1 MDQAQKLRQL
11 LAANKNESK
20 NAKNEKSSIKV
31 ITISSGKG
39 GVGKTNIAVNLGLG
53 LIQKG
58 YRVAILDGDLG
69 MANVNVMLGLQC
81 TYTIYDVL
89 YENKHIDEIIYSSP
103 EGLKI
108 ISGGSGISE
117 LLNLSTNTAAKLIDE
132 FSRLKDIDIL
142 IIDTGAG
149 ASQLVLDFIKAA
161 DRAIIVTNPE
171 PTAITDA
178 YGLIKVIVKE
188 ELNTKLSLIMNK
200 AINIRD
206 AREAFNR
213 LSYPIEFFLNTKIDY
228 LGYVC
233 DDSKVTRSVR
243 NQVPFIIGYPNCEAS
258 LCIKNICSELVGDN
272 AKSKNTSMVD
282 FISRLLHMM
291 VR

>member
-1 MDQAQKLRQL
+1 MDQAQRLRQL
-11 LAANKNESK
+11 LTINKNADK
-20 NAKNEKSSIKV
+20 KHSSIKV

-58 YRVAILDGDLG
+58 FRVAILDGDLG
-69 MANVNVMLGLQC
+69 MANVNVMLGLKC

-117 LLNLSTNTAAKLIDE
+117 LLNLSTIAAEKLIEE
-132 FSRLKDIDIL
+132 FARLKDIDIL
-142 IIDTGAG
+142 IVDTGAG

-161 DRAIIVTNPE
+161 DRAIVVTNPE
-171 PTAITDA
+171 PTALTDA
-178 YGLIKVIVKE
+178 YGLIKVITKE
-188 ELNTKLSLIMNK
+188 GFNTKLSLIVNK
-200 AINIRD
+200 AINIKD
-206 AREAFNR
+206 AREAFTR
-213 LSYPIEFFLNTKIDY
+213 LSHSIEFFLKTKIEY

-233 DDSKVTRSVR
+233 DDSKVMRSVR

-258 LCIKNICSELVGDN
+258 LCIKNICSELVGDGS
-272 AKSKNTSMVD
+272 KSKNTSMVD
-282 FISRLLHMM
+282 FISRILHTV

>member
-1 MDQAQKLRQL
+1 MDQADKLRQL
-11 LAANKNESK
+11 LTIRSNKK
-20 NAKNEKSSIKV
+20 PSSIKV

-58 YRVAILDGDLG
+58 FRVAILDGDLG
-69 MANVNVMLGLQC
+69 MANANVLLGLKC
-81 TYTIYDVL
+81 PLTIYDVL

-108 ISGGSGISE
+108 ISGGSGISK
-117 LLNLSTNTAAKLIDE
+117 LMNLSTNAALKLINE
-132 FSRLKDIDIL
+132 FSRLRDIDIL

-149 ASQLVLDFIKAA
+149 ASQLVLEFIKAA
-161 DRAIIVTNPE
+161 DRAIVVTNPE

-178 YGLIKVIVKE
+178 YGLTKIIIKDG
-188 ELNTKLSLIMNK
+188 LSTKLSLIINK
-200 AINIRD
+200 AMNIKD
-206 AREAFNR
+206 AREAFNK
-213 LSYPIEFFLNTKIDY
+213 LSYPIEIFLKAKVDY

-233 DDSKVTRSVR
+233 DDPRVMRSVR

-258 LCIKNICSELVGDN
+258 LCIKNICSELVGD
-272 AKSKNTSMVD
+272 KSKGKNLSIGD
-282 FISRLLHMM
+282 FISSLLHAV

>member
-11 LAANKNESK
+11 LAANRNS
-20 NAKNEKSSIKV
+20 NNNQSSIKV

-58 YRVAILDGDLG
+58 FRVAILDGDIG

-81 TYTIYDVL
+81 TQTIYDVL

-117 LLNLSTNTAAKLIDE
+117 LLNLSTNAASKLIAE

-142 IIDTGAG
+142 IVDTGAG

-178 YGLIKVIVKE
+178 YGLIKVIIKE
-188 ELNTKLSLIMNK
+188 GLNTKISLIVNK

-206 AREAFNR
+206 ARDAFNR
-213 LSYPIEFFLNTKIDY
+213 LSYPIEYFLKTKVDY

-233 DDSKVTRSVR
+233 DDSKVARSVR
-243 NQVPFIIGYPNCEAS
+243 NQIPFIIEYPNCEAS

-272 AKSKNTSMVD
+272 CKSKNTSIVD
-282 FISRLLHMM
+282 FISRILHTM

>member
-1 MDQAQKLRQL
+1 MDQAHRLRQL
-11 LAANKNESK
+11 LAVNKNSNNK
-20 NAKNEKSSIKV
+20 QSSIKV

-58 YRVAILDGDLG
+58 FRVAILDGDLG
-69 MANVNVMLGLQC
+69 MANVNVMLGLKC
-81 TYTIYDVL
+81 TQTIYDVL

-117 LLNLSTNTAAKLIDE
+117 LLNLSTSAASKLIDE
-132 FSRLKDIDIL
+132 FGRLKDIDIL
-142 IIDTGAG
+142 IVDTGAG

-161 DRAIIVTNPE
+161 DRAIVVTNPE

-188 ELNTKLSLIMNK
+188 ELNTKLSLIVNK

-206 AREAFNR
+206 ARDAFNR
-213 LSYPIEFFLNTKIDY
+213 LSYPIEYFLKTKVDY

-233 DDSKVTRSVR
+233 DDSKVMRSVR

-258 LCIKNICSELVGDN
+258 LCIKNICSVLVGDN
-272 AKSKNTSMVD
+272 GKNKNTSMVD
-282 FISRLLHMM
+282 FISRLLHTM

>member
-1 MDQAQKLRQL
+1 MDQAEKLRQL
-11 LAANKNESK
+11 LHKEESK
-20 NAKNEKSSIKV
+20 DTSPIKV

-58 YRVAILDGDLG
+58 FRVAILDGDIG
-69 MANVNVMLGLQC
+69 MANVNVLMGLKCQL
-81 TYTIYDVL
+81 TIYDVL
-89 YENKHIDEIIYSSP
+89 YENKHIDEIIYSSSD
-103 EGLKI
+103 GLRV
-108 ISGGSGISE
+108 ISGGSGIRE
-117 LLNLSTNTAAKLIDE
+117 LMDLSANAATKLINE

-149 ASQLVLDFIKAA
+149 ASQLVLNFIKAA
-161 DRAIIVTNPE
+161 DRAIVVTNPE

-178 YGLIKVIVKE
+178 YGLIKIILKDG
-188 ELNTKLSLIMNK
+188 LSTKLNLIINK
-200 AINIRD
+200 AMNIKD
-206 AREAFNR
+206 AREAFNK
-213 LSYPIEFFLNTKIDY
+213 LSYPIEFFLKTKVDY

-233 DDSKVTRSVR
+233 DDSRVMRSVR
-243 NQVPFIIGYPNCEAS
+243 NQVPFIIEYPNCEAS

-272 AKSKNTSMVD
+272 EKSKNSSIGD
-282 FISRLLHMM
+282 FISRLLHAT

>member
-11 LAANKNESK
+11 LAVNKNVNK
-20 NAKNEKSSIKV
+20 KQSSIKV

-53 LIQKG
+53 LVQKG
-58 YRVAILDGDLG
+58 FRVAIFDGDLG
-69 MANVNVMLGLQC
+69 MANVNVMLGLKC

-89 YENKHIDEIIYSSP
+89 YDNKHIDEITYSSP

-117 LLNLSTNTAAKLIDE
+117 LLNLSTDAAAKLIDE
-132 FSRLKDIDIL
+132 FARLKDIDIL
-142 IIDTGAG
+142 IVDTGAG

-161 DRAIIVTNPE
+161 DRAIVVTNPE

-178 YGLIKVIVKE
+178 YGLIKVITQE
-188 ELNTKLSLIMNK
+188 GLDTKLSLIVNK

-206 AREAFNR
+206 ARDAFNR
-213 LSYPIEFFLNTKIDY
+213 LSYPIEFFLKTKIDY

-233 DDSKVTRSVR
+233 DDLKVTRSVR

-272 AKSKNTSMVD
+272 GKSKNTSMMD
-282 FISRLLHMM
+282 FISRILHTM